1 MFSTTFTNIASTSNF
16 AKFFCLVLSFFAPF
30 SSTIYF
36 LILLVL
42 MNDFSSIWFQS
53 HFALRNVK
61 GFRNKFR
68 QVFLILE
75 SFKFSHT
82 LEKFLFYTITISVLY
97 YFDILVLHTLPL
109 NFSGLTS
116 FSLASIAALLIS
128 ISELTTIL
136 KNISKITSI
145 PILSKIMSILSSSN
159 KSLFKK
165 DNSNN
170 SQ

>member
-1 MFSTTFTNIASTSNF
+1 MITSTFSNIASTSNF
-16 AKFFCLVLSFFAPF
+16 AKLCCLVLSFFAPF

-61 GFRNKFR
+61 GFRKKLHKF
-68 QVFLILE
+68 FHILE
-75 SFKFSHT
+75 AFKFSRT
-82 LEKFLFYTITISVLY
+82 LEKFLFYTITITVLF
-97 YFDILVLHTLPL
+97 YFDTLVLHTLPL
-109 NFSGLTS
+109 NFNGFDS

-165 DNSNN
+165 NTK
-170 SQ
+170 

>member
-1 MFSTTFTNIASTSNF
+1 MFSVTFTNIASTSNF
-16 AKFFCLVLSFFAPF
+16 SKLFCLVISFFAPF

-36 LILLVL
+36 LVLLIL
-42 MNDFSSIWFQS
+42 MNDFTAIWSDTHTAIQ
-53 HFALRNVK
+53 NVK

-75 SFKFSHT
+75 AYKFAHT
-82 LEKFLFYTITISVLY
+82 LEKFLFYTITITVLF
-97 YFDILVLHTLPL
+97 YFDTLVLHTLPL

-136 KNISKITSI
+136 KNISRITAI
-145 PILSKIMSILSSSN
+145 PILSKLMKILSSSN
-159 KSLFKK
+159 KNLFNK
-165 DNSNN
+165 S
-170 SQ
+170 